1 MTPILGIMASQISG
15 HLSNTAYESISTVTV
30 GGGGAAS
37 VTFSSIAADWTHL
50 QLRIISRDNRAA
62 WQSSVNLQFNSD
74 SSAVYAQH
82 FLIGNGASAS
92 AGNDINQTQ
101 MVIARTYG
109 ASASANT
116 FGASV
121 TDILDYANTN
131 KFKTLRTLSGAEAN
145 SNNADGFLWYNSGLW
160 RSTDAVT
167 RIDLTPNGTLWS
179 EYSQFALYGIKGA

>member
-1 MTPILGIMASQISG
+1 MSPFLGTYASQISG
-15 HLSNTAYESISTVTV
+15 HLETGAYESIATTTV
-30 GGGGAAS
+30 GSGGTATI
-37 VTFSSIAADWTHL
+37 TFDSIAADWTHL
-50 QLRIISRDNRAA
+50 QLRIISRDNNAA

-92 AGNDINQTQ
+92 AGNDINETQ

-109 ASASANT
+109 ASATASC

-131 KFKTLRTLSGAEAN
+131 KFKTLKTLSAAEAN
-145 SNNADGFLWYNSGLW
+145 SNDADGIIWYNSGLW
-160 RSTDAVT
+160 RDTARS
-167 RIDLTPNGTLWS
+167 
-179 EYSQFALYGIKGA
+179 Y